1 MAVAPS
7 KCSSTSSASLVSECT
22 VFPENPST
30 SMSFKLT
37 VSDLPMLSC
46 QYIQKGVLLPRPPI
60 ASGALLCI
68 LKGALSR
75 TLVHFPLLAG
85 RLRTDADGYVYVESD
100 GSGVPFVHAVAP
112 GLKVGDVLAPRDVPE
127 FVGEFFAMDGAVSYE
142 GHFRPLAA
150 VQVTELADGVF
161 VGATVNHSLLDGTS
175 FWNFFNTWAEVARGR
190 TEISRPP
197 QTNRFF
203 VKDSAAVLR
212 FDGGAPGKGLAPPN
226 VAAPPLRERIFSFSR
241 RAALELKARTNRW
254 KAAEEADMAEV
265 LGKASNDAWKGCG
278 KGRNGTAAA
287 MEVSSFQSL
296 CAQIWRSVTRARR
309 LPATTKTTT
318 FRMAVNCR
326 HRVSPRMH
334 AEYFGNAIQ
343 SVPATVEVAEL
354 LRQELGWAAWL
365 LHQGVAG
372 HGDAAIRGR
381 VEEWERTPRVFP
393 LGNPDGAAI
402 TMGSSSRFPMYDNDF
417 GWGRPVAIRSGRA
430 NKFDGKMSAFP
441 GRDGAGSVDVE
452 MCLAADTMSRL
463 ERDPEFMQ
471 YVTLPQN

>member
-7 KCSSTSSASLVSECT
+7 KCSSSSSVSPLSECT
-22 VFPENPST
+22 VFPESPSIPVAY
-30 SMSFKLT
+30 KLT

-46 QYIQKGVLLPRPPI
+46 QYIQKGVLLPCPPD
-60 ASGALLCI
+60 ALLSL
-68 LKGALSR
+68 LKDALSR

-85 RLRTDADGYVYVESD
+85 RLRTDADGYVYVDSD
-100 GSGVPFVHAVAP
+100 GSGVPFVHAAAP
-112 GLKVGDVLAPRDVPE
+112 GLKVGDVLAPQDVPE
-127 FVGEFFAMDGAVSYE
+127 VVRGFFAMDGAVSYE

-175 FWNFFNTWAEVARGR
+175 FWNFFNTWAEIARGC

-197 QTNRFF
+197 DSNRFF

-212 FDGGAPGKGLAPPN
+212 FDAGRALAPPK

-241 RAALELKARTNRW
+241 RAVVELKEIANQW
-254 KAAEEADMAEV
+254 KGAMGEEADMVEV
-265 LGKASNDAWKGCG
+265 LGKASNDAWKGSG
-278 KGRNGTAAA
+278 KGRNGTAGLPAP
-287 MEVSSFQSL
+287 EVSSFQSL

-354 LRQELGWAAWL
+354 LRQEVGWAAWL
-365 LHQGVAG
+365 LHQGVAE
-372 HGDAAIRGR
+372 HWDAAIRGR
-381 VEEWERTPRVFP
+381 VEEWERAPRVFP

-441 GRDGAGSVDVE
+441 GWDGAGSVDVE
-452 MCLAADTMSRL
+452 MCLAADTMTRL